1 MIEVLGYV
9 ASFTVVVS
17 LAMSSVLRLRMIGL
31 VGSTLFA
38 VYALTVGAIPVAIT
52 NVVIIG
58 LHGYRLWQWWTDEE
72 YFSLLEVRPDSVY
85 LNEYLVFHEDEI
97 RRFQP
102 EFSLP
107 IPEDRLV
114 VFVLRDMVPAGVVI
128 GRRVGDTLEIELDY
142 VAPRFRDMEPA
153 RFLYRS
159 PHQILDLYGIVRAV
173 AVATTEAHRHYL
185 RKVGFTP
192 ETGDRW
198 ELDLTG

>member
-1 MIEVLGYV
+1 MIEILGYV
-9 ASFTVVVS
+9 ASLTVVVS

-38 VYALTVGAIPVAIT
+38 VYALAVGAIPVAIA
-52 NVVIIG
+52 NLVIIG

-72 YFSLLEVRPDSVY
+72 YFSLLEVKPDSVY
-85 LNEYLVFHEDEI
+85 LNEYLVFHQDEI

-107 IPEDRLV
+107 IPEDRLA

-153 RFLYRS
+153 RFLYRP

-173 AVATTEAHRHYL
+173 AVATTEAHRRYL